1 MDKLPAMNI
10 SAGNSSVDRR
20 SFLER
25 SGYQHLDH
33 GDLRVLI
40 PVVLGVI
47 CVLGF
52 TGNVTA
58 IGVLIT
64 NARKSK
70 LSLINALILNLMLA
84 DGLVLAFAVPFKATA
99 YSRASW
105 TLGLF
110 VCKTCD
116 WFLHSCMAAKS
127 FTMAIMSKACYRY
140 VSNPTKPVSIRLK
153 AILVILLFTWLLACV
168 VSIPQWLFST
178 LQRESSGMICVQA
191 VPVDAHDFMSVYVK
205 AYPLLAYCMPLS
217 FALLYFWRAFGRCH
231 RRSSKTQNL
240 RTQIRS
246 RKLTLMLFSLMVA
259 MATMWLPQWV
269 SWVWIRHALETW
281 CLPSGPLSHSLRSA
295 PHVLHISCHPLSR
308 SRTLWG
314 VQGRL
319 HWLGA
324 KAHPPQTT
332 SKTHKPGPHTP
343 TAPKV
348 THPKTRKVSPPA
360 STPAWGERRSKSLRS
375 NRTRVEDSRRA
386 QTNKDGIVL
395 LDVEQFWQERETDP
409 SHLKMILFPGKS
421 GSQGRKTVIKR
432 ESLFFYILS
441 TQKNDKTQQ
450 IRPLLNLAPSLWLII
465 NDELWFNLI
474 VLCFNSS
481 EQDKTILDMTRVFWN
496 DYYLYCIVKKN
507 DVLYIQI
514 DSNIT
519 KVTSVWW
526 CLVRT
531 DPRQWKAVDSS
542 LLPMVLLKIDVEILL
557 LLISAIYSFLL
568 WVFTH

>member
-70 LSLINALILNLMLA
+70 LSIINALILNLMLA

-127 FTMAIMSKACYRY
+127 FTVAIMAKACYRY
-140 VSNPTKPVSIRLK
+140 VSNPTKQVSIRLK
-153 AILVILLFTWLLACV
+153 TILVVLLFTWLMACV
-168 VSIPQWLFST
+168 VPIPQWLFST
-178 LQRESSGMICVQA
+178 LQREANGMICVQA

-205 AYPLLAYCMPLS
+205 AYPLLAYCTPLS
-217 FALLYFWRAFGRCH
+217 FALLYFWKAYGRCQ

-246 RKLTLMLFSLMVA
+246 RKLTLMLFSLTVA

-269 SWVWIRHALETW
+269 SWVWMRHALETDGAFPPV
-281 CLPSGPLSHSLRSA
+281 LFTLSAQLLMFSISLVNPLIVLALSEEFRDGYIGLWRRLTLRKQQ
-295 PHVLHISCHPLSR
+295 PK
-308 SRTLWG
+308 
-314 VQGRL
+314 Q
-319 HWLGA
+319 
-324 KAHPPQTT
+324 
-332 SKTHKPGPHTP
+332 HKPGPHTP
-343 TAPKV
+343 TAPK
-348 THPKTRKVSPPA
+348 SP
-360 STPAWGERRSKSLRS
+360 TPRPETSAHLPPHQPG
-375 NRTRVEDSRRA
+375 RTEEQTPEKQPDQSGG
-386 QTNKDGIVL
+386 QQESPTNKDGIVL
-395 LDVEQFWQERETDP
+395 QDVEQFWQERETASQSQENDP
-409 SHLKMILFPGKS
+409 VPWEHQDPKEGK
-421 GSQGRKTVIKR
+421 Q
-432 ESLFFYILS
+432 
-441 TQKNDKTQQ
+441 
-450 IRPLLNLAPSLWLII
+450 
-465 NDELWFNLI
+465 
-474 VLCFNSS
+474 
-481 EQDKTILDMTRVFWN
+481 
-496 DYYLYCIVKKN
+496 
-507 DVLYIQI
+507 
-514 DSNIT
+514 
-519 KVTSVWW
+519 
-526 CLVRT
+526 
-531 DPRQWKAVDSS
+531 
-542 LLPMVLLKIDVEILL
+542 
-557 LLISAIYSFLL
+557 
-568 WVFTH
+568 